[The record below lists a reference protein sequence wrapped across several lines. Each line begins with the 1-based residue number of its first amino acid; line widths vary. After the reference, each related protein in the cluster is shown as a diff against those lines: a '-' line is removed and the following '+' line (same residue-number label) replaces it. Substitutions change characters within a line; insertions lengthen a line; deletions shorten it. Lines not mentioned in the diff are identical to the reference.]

1 MMRYPRLSTV
11 AVGVATA
18 WARAYSA
25 CAPMLCPLSSRR
37 RTGAALSLAL
47 ALFCLSG
54 GASRA
59 QLTTNVYD
67 RVLMIRIGTNYG
79 TGFAL
84 DVDGRQY
91 LITAKHVIAGLGSE
105 GSVLIFR
112 NDAWTP
118 LAVKVFRCDD
128 PVDIAVL
135 VPPTQLTVDYPL
147 EATMKG
153 VRYGQDMYFA
163 GFPYGLHT
171 SAPALNGG
179 YPVAFVKKAVMSG
192 EIVEDGA
199 SEILLEG
206 YNNPGFSGGPLVYRD
221 LDRTASVFKVAGVV
235 KGFRADIAPIFKQEE
250 IRPDQV
256 TPDDIAKDRIVH
268 SHDGRTLR
276 LNDTGEVVKLN
287 TDILV
292 AYNISYA
299 IALIRKNP
307 IGPMTSATFKP

>member
-1 MMRYPRLSTV
+1 MRYLPLLSIVTTVIAVARINPRGARRVL
-11 AVGVATA
+11 APAPVG
-18 WARAYSA
+18 
-25 CAPMLCPLSSRR
+25 PSRHLVV
-37 RTGAALSLAL
+37 AALAFL
-47 ALFCLSG
+47 CLSG
-54 GASRA
+54 GVAQA

-67 RVLMIRIGTNYG
+67 RVLMIRIGNNYG

-91 LITAKHVIAGLGSE
+91 LITAKHVVAELGAE
-105 GSVLIFR
+105 GTVLIAK
-112 NDAWTP
+112 NDAWKSMP
-118 LAVKVFRCDD
+118 VKVLRCAD

-192 EIVEDGA
+192 EVTEGGA
-199 SEILLEG
+199 TEILLEG

-221 LDRTASVFKVAGVV
+221 LDRTASIYKVAGVV
-235 KGFRADIAPIFKQEE
+235 KGFRADIAPIFHQEE

-256 TPDDIAKDRIVH
+256 TADDIAKERIVK

-292 AYNISYA
+292 AYSISYA
-299 IALIRKNP
+299 IDLIHKNP
-307 IGPMTSATFKP
+307 IGPVAEASFKP

>member
-1 MMRYPRLSTV
+1 MRYS
-11 AVGVATA
+11 AV
-18 WARAYSA
+18 
-25 CAPMLCPLSSRR
+25 SSI
-37 RTGAALSLAL
+37 AVVVLAL
-47 ALFCLSG
+47 LCLSG
-54 GASRA
+54 GVARA

-67 RVLMIRIGTNYG
+67 RVLMIRIGNNYG

-91 LITAKHVIAGLGSE
+91 LITAKHVVAGLGTD
-105 GSVLIFR
+105 GTVLVAK
-112 NDAWTP
+112 NDAWTSVP
-118 LAVKVFRCDD
+118 VRVMRCDD

-135 VPPTQLTVDYPL
+135 VPPAQLTVDYPL

-171 SAPALNGG
+171 SAPSLNGG

-192 EIVEDGA
+192 EVTEGGA
-199 SEILLEG
+199 TEILLEG

-221 LDRTASVFKVAGVV
+221 LDRTASVYKVAGVV
-235 KGFRADIAPIFKQEE
+235 KGFRADIAPIFRKEE

-256 TPDDIAKDRIVH
+256 TPDDIANERIVTNH
-268 SHDGRTLR
+268 EGRTLR

-299 IALIRKNP
+299 IALIHKNP
-307 IGPMTSATFKP
+307 IGPITTASFKP

>member
-1 MMRYPRLSTV
+1 MMRPAHRS
-11 AVGVATA
+11 AS
-18 WARAYSA
+18 RAN
-25 CAPMLCPLSSRR
+25 
-37 RTGAALSLAL
+37 AALVARIESVRMGVRALLARGARLIVALL
-47 ALFCLSG
+47 AVFCL
-54 GASRA
+54 GAGEARA

-67 RVLMIRIGTNYG
+67 RVLMVRIGTTYG
-79 TGFAL
+79 TAFAL

-91 LITAKHVIAGLGSE
+91 IVTAKHVVAELGTE
-105 GSVLIFR
+105 GTLLI
-112 NDAWTP
+112 DKSDMWVP
-118 LAVKVFRCDD
+118 VPVKVFRCDD

-135 VPPTQLTVDYPL
+135 VPPRQLTVTYPL
-147 EATMKG
+147 EATMQG

-171 SAPALNGG
+171 NAPALNGG

-192 EIVEDGA
+192 EISEAGA

-221 LDRTASVFKVAGVV
+221 LDRTASVYKVAGVI
-235 KGFRADIAPIFKQEE
+235 KGFRADIAPIFKQEV

-256 TPDDIAKDRIVH
+256 TQDDIAKERIVR

-276 LNDTGEVVKLN
+276 LNETGEVVKLN

-299 IALIRKNP
+299 LALIRKNP
-307 IGPMTSATFKP
+307 IGPVSSAAFKP

>member
-1 MMRYPRLSTV
+1 MRYPRLSM
-11 AVGVATA
+11 VGVLVATA

-25 CAPMLCPLSSRR
+25 CAPLLCPLSSRL
-37 RTGAALSLAL
+37 RTGATLSLAL
-47 ALFCLSG
+47 ALLCLSG
-54 GASRA
+54 GVPRA

-105 GSVLIFR
+105 GTVLIFR
-112 NDAWTP
+112 NDGWSP
-118 LAVKVFRCDD
+118 LPVKVFRCDD

-147 EATMKG
+147 EPTMKG

-221 LDRTASVFKVAGVV
+221 LDRTASVFKVAAVV

-256 TPDDIAKDRIVH
+256 TADDIAKDRIVH

-307 IGPMTSATFKP
+307 IGPVTSATFKP

>member
-1 MMRYPRLSTV
+1 MMRHAHR
-11 AVGVATA
+11 
-18 WARAYSA
+18 SA
-25 CAPMLCPLSSRR
+25 IPAL
-37 RTGAALSLAL
+37 AALVARINTVSMGIRALHSRGAKLVVALLAV
-47 ALFCLSG
+47 FCLNAG
-54 GASRA
+54 EPRA

-67 RVLMIRIGTNYG
+67 RVLMVRIGTTYG
-79 TGFAL
+79 TAFAL

-91 LITAKHVIAGLGSE
+91 IITAKHVVAGLGVE
-105 GSVLIFR
+105 GTLLI
-112 NDAWTP
+112 DKSDTWVP
-118 LAVKVFRCDD
+118 VPVKVFRCDD

-135 VPPTQLTVDYPL
+135 VPPTQLTVTYPL
-147 EATMKG
+147 EATMRG

-171 SAPALNGG
+171 NAPALNGG

-192 EIVEDGA
+192 EISEGGA

-221 LDRTASVFKVAGVV
+221 LDRTASVYKVAGVI

-256 TPDDIAKDRIVH
+256 TQDDIAKERIVR

-276 LNDTGEVVKLN
+276 LNETGEVVKLN

-299 IALIRKNP
+299 LALIRKNP
-307 IGPMTSATFKP
+307 IGPVTSAAFKP

>member
-1 MMRYPRLSTV
+1 MRYSAGSSIAV
-11 AVGVATA
+11 AVLALLCLSAGVA
-18 WARAYSA
+18 
-25 CAPMLCPLSSRR
+25 
-37 RTGAALSLAL
+37 
-47 ALFCLSG
+47 
-54 GASRA
+54 RA

-67 RVLMIRIGTNYG
+67 RVLMIRIGNNYG

-91 LITAKHVIAGLGSE
+91 LVTAKHVVAGLGAD
-105 GSVLIFR
+105 GTVLVAK
-112 NDAWTP
+112 NDAWTSVP
-118 LAVKVFRCDD
+118 VRVMRCDD

-135 VPPTQLTVDYPL
+135 VPPAQLTVDYPL

-192 EIVEDGA
+192 EVTEGGA
-199 SEILLEG
+199 TEILLEG

-221 LDRTASVFKVAGVV
+221 LDRTASVYKVAGVV
-235 KGFRADIAPIFKQEE
+235 KGFRADIAPIYRKEE

-256 TPDDIAKDRIVH
+256 TPDDIAKERIVTN
-268 SHDGRTLR
+268 HDGHTLR

-299 IALIRKNP
+299 LALIHKNP
-307 IGPMTSATFKP
+307 IGPVTTASFKP

>member
-1 MMRYPRLSTV
+1 MRYSPVSSVVLAVLALLCLS
-11 AVGVATA
+11 AGVA
-18 WARAYSA
+18 
-25 CAPMLCPLSSRR
+25 
-37 RTGAALSLAL
+37 
-47 ALFCLSG
+47 
-54 GASRA
+54 RA

-67 RVLMIRIGTNYG
+67 RVLMIRIGNNYG

-91 LITAKHVIAGLGSE
+91 LVTAKHVVAGLGTD
-105 GSVLIFR
+105 GTVFVAK
-112 NDAWTP
+112 NDAWISVP
-118 LAVKVFRCDD
+118 VRVMRCDD

-135 VPPTQLTVDYPL
+135 VPPAQLTVDYPL

-171 SAPALNGG
+171 SAPSLNGG

-192 EIVEDGA
+192 EVTESGA
-199 SEILLEG
+199 TEILLEG

-221 LDRTASVFKVAGVV
+221 LDRTASVYKVAGVV
-235 KGFRADIAPIFKQEE
+235 KGFRADITPIFRKEE

-256 TPDDIAKDRIVH
+256 TPDDIAQERIVTN
-268 SHDGRTLR
+268 HDGHTLR

-299 IALIRKNP
+299 LALIHKNP
-307 IGPMTSATFKP
+307 IGPVTTTSFKP